1 MAMEDAEKMSKDV
14 SYTMDGTVDI
24 KGRPIVR
31 SKGGRWTA
39 CSFIVVYE
47 AFERLAYFGIAPN
60 LVIYLTNKLHQGTV
74 SSANNVT
81 NWIGAIMLSPI
92 LGAYIADAYLGRY
105 WTFIFSSFIYFLG
118 MVLLTLS
125 VSLPALTPPPCNN
138 NEDCSNMTS
147 RTQIGIFF
155 ISLYTIALGAGGTKA
170 NVSTFGADQFD
181 VFDPKERNLKL
192 SFFNWWT
199 FAIFFGNLFSSTVLV
214 YVQDNVSWTVGYAIP
229 TVALGFS
236 MVVFLV
242 GTPYYRHRLP
252 SGSPITRIAA
262 VLVAATRKFLV
273 SLPED
278 PSELYELEAEQ
289 YAARGQNHDRPHYFS
304 EVSRQGGREG
314 WRRRPVESLSGDA
327 GGGNEAG
334 VEAAPGLR
342 DDDHPE
348 RDDGSGA
355 HPLHQT
361 GCDHGPEH
369 GPPLQHPSGK
379 PLVLLYYR
387 GSGKRR
393 SLRPMGHAVDE
404 KVHRESSGHFVVEE
418 NRHRGSAP
426 HLHHGDR
433 GPNGEAETE
442 RGEGKWTGESEGHG
456 THHHFR
462 PPPQFTLM
470 GVAEM
475 LVEVGKM
482 EFFYD
487 QAPEGMKSL
496 GASFFTSTIGISNFI
511 SSSLLSTVA
520 SVTSKGGKKG
530 WIMNNLNASR
540 LDYYYGFFVVLNT
553 INIVFF
559 VLVAKFYVYNKEK
572 VKTEHVLGEA
582 DAEESV
588 SLGNAIA

>member
-229 TVALGFS
+229 TVALGVS

-289 YAARGQNHDRPHYFS
+289 YAARGQTMIGHTTSLRFLDRAAVKVGAEGPWNLCPVTQVEETKQVLKLLPVFVTTIIPSVMMAQVLTLFIKQGATMDRSMGPHFS
-304 EVSRQGGREG
+304 IPPGSLSSFFTIGVLVSVAVYDRWVMPLMRRYTGNPRGISLLKRIGIGEVLHIFIMVIAALME
-314 WRRRPVESLSGDA
+314 RRRLSVVRE
-327 GGGNEAG
+327 N
-334 VEAAPGLR
+334 GL
-342 DDDHPE
+342 
-348 RDDGSGA
+348 
-355 HPLHQT
+355 
-361 GCDHGPEH
+361 
-369 GPPLQHPSGK
+369 
-379 PLVLLYYR
+379 
-387 GSGKRR
+387 
-393 SLRPMGHAVDE
+393 
-404 KVHRESSGHFVVEE
+404 E
-418 NRHRGSAP
+418 NRKDTVPITIFA
-426 HLHHGDR
+426 LL
-433 GPNGEAETE
+433 
-442 RGEGKWTGESEGHG
+442 
-456 THHHFR
+456 
-462 PPPQFTLM
+462 PQFTLM

-588 SLGNAIA
+588 SFGNAIA